1 MKSYLEYVQQESR
14 TFFDAGATARDA
26 ARKIDLGPYSEWFG
40 PERVYLNIERAY
52 REFRGEPSDKPW
64 DQAKT
69 FDEIY
74 GVARKQGIVPTF

>member
-1 MKSYLEYVQQESR
+1 MDQP
-14 TFFDAGATARDA
+14 GAH
-26 ARKIDLGPYSEWFG
+26 L
-40 PERVYLNIERAY
+40 PELNVERAY
-52 REFRGEPSDKPW
+52 REFRGEPPDKPW

>member
-1 MKSYLEYVQQESR
+1 MSSRIRRLSLEADRSGPV
-14 TFFDAGATARDA
+14 A
-26 ARKIDLGPYSEWFG
+26 APRSQNPIGPVLDGNW
-40 PERVYLNIERAY
+40 YLNIERAY

-74 GVARKQGIVPTF
+74 GVARKQGLDPTF